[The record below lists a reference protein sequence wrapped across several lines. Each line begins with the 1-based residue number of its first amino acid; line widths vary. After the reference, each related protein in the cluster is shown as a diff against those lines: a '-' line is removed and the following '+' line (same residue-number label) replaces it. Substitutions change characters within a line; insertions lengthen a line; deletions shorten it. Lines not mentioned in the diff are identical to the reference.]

1 MKFVKSKVW
10 QSYQYPFNSVR
21 NSKSVKL
28 KPLPESLSSHLNCW
42 IRRRRPGRKGN
53 GWPYTEGQV
62 VPPSTTGWAMSSASS
77 KKWGRLENSWRK
89 EDWATSEKGMWRGLG
104 AEAIKKQVWE
114 DLNIII
120 WKAPGRGWKSV
131 AWLKNRQ
138 RVDEKEPIKTPWW
151 RPQNSFW
158 DW

>member
-1 MKFVKSKVW
+1 MKDWKSNNTILKNFLAFQKTNWLANKFNADYKIMDKDLKEFCLLYFWEEKEGHFSYLCNFEYIHSKMKHVFSMKLMKSKAW

-77 KKWGRLENSWRK
+77 KKWGRLENS
-89 EDWATSEKGMWRGLG
+89 
-104 AEAIKKQVWE
+104 
-114 DLNIII
+114 
-120 WKAPGRGWKSV
+120 
-131 AWLKNRQ
+131 
-138 RVDEKEPIKTPWW
+138 
-151 RPQNSFW
+151 
-158 DW
+158 